1 MGNLRQ
7 YTCERVSRGYA
18 QAVEQAR
25 WPGGWT
31 GLGCAVLMIAPS
43 ATAATSWGYPT
54 KEKAPQVV
62 DLRGF

>member
-25 WPGGWT
+25 WPGGQT
-31 GLGCAVLMIAPS
+31 GLGWAVADDRAVGHGGHELGLPDQRKSPAS
-43 ATAATSWGYPT
+43 
-54 KEKAPQVV
+54 
-62 DLRGF
+62 R